1 MRYFDLHC
9 DTITEC
15 AAGGKQLAENDL
27 AVSLQKAACFDEWRQ
42 LFAVWI
48 PDGVRGPE
56 ALGYFNGVYTY
67 FLGQLAK
74 NVGTI
79 TFCRE
84 KADILSTKRNI
95 RDYALLSV
103 EGGAVLAGEMQ
114 NLLHLREKGVRLL
127 TLTWNGDNEIGSG
140 YLKPENGLTDFGK
153 ALIPEMERQGVI
165 VDVSHLSD
173 QGFYE
178 VATLARKPFVATH
191 SNARAVCNH
200 GRNLTDEQFCIIRD
214 MGGLVGINFYKA
226 FLREGPGACMRDIL
240 RHIDHF
246 LALGGENTV
255 CMGSDFDGA
264 EVPAD
269 LGDLA
274 GIPRL
279 RRLMRQH
286 GYSDALAERLL
297 FRNAAEFFRRNL

>member
-56 ALGYFNGVYTY
+56 ALDYFNGVYAY
-67 FLGQLAK
+67 FWGSLQKRGNHHVLPGK
-74 NVGTI
+74 GRYFI
-79 TFCRE
+79 Y
-84 KADILSTKRNI
+84 KRNI

-103 EGGAVLAGEMQ
+103 EGGRAGGRDAES
-114 NLLHLREKGVRLL
+114 LHLREKGVRLL

-153 ALIPEMERQGVI
+153 ALIPEMERRGVI

-173 QGFYE
+173 RGFYE
-178 VATLARKPFVATH
+178 VAALARKPFVATH

-200 GRNLTDEQFCIIRD
+200 GRNLTDEQFCIIRE

>member
-27 AVSLQKAACFDEWRQ
+27 GVSLRKAACFDEWRQ
-42 LFAVWI
+42 FFAIWI
-48 PDGVRGPE
+48 PDSMRGPE
-56 ALGYFNGVYTY
+56 ALAYFDSVYAY
-67 FLGQLAK
+67 FLAQLA
-74 NVGTI
+74 NNARSIV
-79 TFCRE
+79 FCRE
-84 KADILSTKRNI
+84 KADFLSTRRNS

-103 EGGAVLAGEMQ
+103 EGGAVLAGKMQ
-114 NLLHLREKGVRLL
+114 TLSYLRERGVRLL

-140 YLKPENGLTDFGK
+140 YLKPESGLTDFGK

-173 QGFYE
+173 RGFYE
-178 VATLARKPFVATH
+178 VEALAKRPFIATH
-191 SNARAVCNH
+191 SNARAVCPH
-200 GRNLTDEQFCIIRD
+200 GRNLTDEQFCLLRD
-214 MGGLVGINFYKA
+214 RGGLVGINFYKA
-226 FLREGPGACMRDIL
+226 FLREGPGACMQDIL

-246 LALGGENTV
+246 LALGGENVV

-269 LGDLA
+269 LGDIE
-274 GIPRL
+274 GVPRL

-286 GYSDALAERLL
+286 GYSEALIERLL